1 MKRVMSHAVRGRP
14 VGGGRWDWNRAAAA
28 DEAVGREGAE
38 AQLCRLLADT
48 LSALEPHDRLLSWGR
63 VTLGLQVT
71 HGQRD
76 RQEP

>member
-1 MKRVMSHAVRGRP
+1 MQC
-14 VGGGRWDWNRAAAA
+14 VGGPWAVVAGIGIAPRRPTKLS
-28 DEAVGREGAE
+28 VGREGAE